1 MDGVGYNLYA
11 ALLFAGFLGS
21 LVYIAAQEGPPQNW
35 WAVISPI
42 IAGTPTANYLAH
54 PLAAYFFGDAAATT
68 GTAGAIS
75 AFAIGAGGPWVARGL
90 IRKAKSFGGNG
101 NGSPRSKAADGSS

>member
-1 MDGVGYNLYA
+1 MDGFGGLPLYP

-42 IAGTPTANYLAH
+42 VAGTPTANFLAH
-54 PLAAYFFGDAAATT
+54 VCVGFFFGDATAAS
-68 GTAGAIS
+68 GTAGGIG

-90 IRKAKSFGGNG
+90 ARKAKAWGSNG
-101 NGSPRSKAADGSS
+101 NGRSKADGPS